1 MIECSFLS
9 FSLSLLPPSVFSL
22 FLFYYYFFFT
32 RTQCWICAQ
41 INGDSNLV
49 FHLCI
54 TLHSACF
61 FGGCWQRLSVCIV
74 CFAQLI
80 KKRCCLMH
88 CDGVFPPEIAEL
100 LQSGGLD
107 TRWCIVLGFGTRRGE
122 EEEEK
127 RSRERVGGRARLGV
141 KDGKKNKSL
150 SAAPTSSHT
159 SQNDSD

>member
-9 FSLSLLPPSVFSL
+9 FSLSLHPPTVFFFLSSL
-22 FLFYYYFFFT
+22 FTLSQY
-32 RTQCWICAQ
+32 RICAQ
-41 INGDSNLV
+41 INGDGNSV

-54 TLHSACF
+54 TLHSAC

-88 CDGVFPPEIAEL
+88 CDGVFPPEIVEL

-107 TRWCIVLGFGTRRGE
+107 TRWCIVLGSGTRRGE

-127 RSRERVGGRARLGV
+127 RSRERTGGRARIGV
-141 KDGKKNKSL
+141 KDGKKNKL
-150 SAAPTSSHT
+150 LADTPTSSHT
-159 SQNDSD
+159 PQNDSH